1 MSTAKQEPAELE
13 AQAQAQAHDQAQA
26 KAQAQAR
33 AEAEVLRI
41 VDELRPLVEQLR
53 ELNDQAR
60 ALGLFAEDRP
70 LLRCET
76 CGLTEDELANGR
88 HVTYFAA
95 DITDFEPDGSDT
107 GLRFIAD
114 ETDEERFTC
123 PACSAEVRLEPDE
136 LDEPD
141 EFAPL

>member
-13 AQAQAQAHDQAQA
+13 AQAQDQAQA
-26 KAQAQAR
+26 HAEAQAR

-41 VDELRPLVEQLR
+41 VDELRPLIEQLK

-88 HVTYFAA
+88 HVTYFAP

-123 PACSAEVRLEPDE
+123 PACSAEVRLPPDEYDE
-136 LDEPD
+136 LDERD
-141 EFAPL
+141 ELAPV